1 MDYQEFNLKD
11 CILYNNVYY
20 YTALDP
26 DIDNSCAVC
35 GFIDN
40 VNFLYIPRSF
50 ESNNRTYYVTNI
62 TFLFYRKLLDFK
74 QQGIYIDI
82 DVDNDNVYIKKY
94 KDAIYT
100 VYYYTDKN
108 DIYNQCNTLLYYINP
123 TKSNY
128 YYIDKQVDLIYLESL
143 LVDKNIN
150 YIEIERDYESNN
162 LSSEITPLS
171 GFVKNNNII
180 YIKNKDRN
188 LLYYNN
194 KFKVI

>member
-1 MDYQEFNLKD
+1 MYKEYDLNDTIFYNG
-11 CILYNNVYY
+11 LYYCFSVEDKNKYNC
-20 YTALDP
+20 AICDF
-26 DIDNSCAVC
+26 DISLNS
-35 GFIDN
+35 
-40 VNFLYIPRSF
+40 LYIPHKF
-50 ESNNRTYYVTNI
+50 TYKNNLYYVTHI

-82 DVDNDNVYIKKY
+82 DVDNDNAYIKKY

-108 DIYNQCNTLLYYINP
+108 DICNQCNTLLYYINP

-128 YYIDKQVDLIYLESL
+128 YYIDKYADSIYLESL

-150 YIEIERDYESNN
+150 YIEIERDYERNN

-171 GFVKNNNII
+171 GFIKNNNII

-194 KFKVI
+194 KFKII

>member
-1 MDYQEFNLKD
+1 MEHYEFNLKD

-20 YTALDP
+20 STALDP
-26 DIDNSCAVC
+26 DIDNSCALY

-62 TFLFYRKLLDFK
+62 TFLFYRKLLDLK
-74 QQGIYIDI
+74 QNGIHINI
-82 DVDNDNVYIKKY
+82 EIDNDNAYIKKY

-100 VYYYTDKN
+100 VFYYRGYN
-108 DIYNQCNTLLYYINP
+108 FYNQHNTLLYYINS

-128 YYIDKQVDLIYLESL
+128 YYIDKYADSIYLESL

-150 YIEIERDYESNN
+150 YIEIENDYLDHN
-162 LSSEITPLS
+162 LSDNIPPLS
-171 GFVKNNNII
+171 GFVKNNII